1 MTKYTRIDPEISRR
15 KFINVALGTTAGIGG
30 ISLLTVIGGLK
41 PANIITPQKQLPTPG
56 DVLVFADGPQKGQP
70 VAASA
75 VKPDQATF
83 AYPQGEAKGQKVVR
97 DGQQHNQIVLLK
109 FQPSQLKPPTDL
121 KGAPDGLVAYSAQ
134 CMHLGCPV
142 TFAAQRDIFHCP
154 CHGGEYDPT
163 QGCKVIGG
171 PPPKPLPQLPIKVEG
186 GNLVVAD
193 VFVAPPFGMTDS
205 EFQAQVRELKK
216 A

>member
-1 MTKYTRIDPEISRR
+1 MTKYTRFDPEISRR

-41 PANIITPQKQLPTPG
+41 PSSLITPNKQLPTPG
-56 DVLVFADGPQKGQP
+56 DVLVYADGPKKGQP
-70 VAASA
+70 VAAGDIATDKA
-75 VKPDQATF
+75 VF
-83 AYPQGEAKGQKVVR
+83 AYPQGESKGEKVVR
-97 DGQQHNQIVLLK
+97 DGQQRNQIALVR
-109 FQPSQLKPPTDL
+109 FQPGQLKPPTDL
-121 KGAPDGLVAYSAQ
+121 KGAPDGVVAYSAQ

-142 TFAAQRDIFHCP
+142 GYVPQRDIYQCP
-154 CHGGEYDPT
+154 CHGGQYDPA

-186 GNLVVAD
+186 GNIVVAD
-193 VFVAPPFGMTDS
+193 VFVAPPFGLSDS
-205 EFQAQVRELKK
+205 EFEAQVRELKK